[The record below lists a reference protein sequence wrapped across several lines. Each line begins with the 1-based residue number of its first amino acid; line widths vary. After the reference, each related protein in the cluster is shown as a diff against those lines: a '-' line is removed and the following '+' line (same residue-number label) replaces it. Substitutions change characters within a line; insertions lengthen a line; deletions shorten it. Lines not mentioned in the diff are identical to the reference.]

1 MESPEKENLLPND
14 DIVQS
19 SQGSP
24 LLQLS
29 NSNTQRLH
37 LELDDDTETQKSET
51 QITSSPTTQGEKRT
65 ATSNLSEME
74 VAEKNPKLDA
84 DKSIMVEG
92 NLTNFGSGCSL
103 KVD

>member
-1 MESPEKENLLPND
+1 MEKENLSPND
-14 DIVQS
+14 EIVQS

-29 NSNTQRLH
+29 NSNTQALH
-37 LELDDDTETQKSET
+37 LELEDDTEIQKET
-51 QITSSPTTQGEKRT
+51 QITNSPTTQGEKRT

-92 NLTNFGSGCSL
+92 NVTNF
-103 KVD
+103 D